1 MDNAYAQ
8 TVSLLWPEGSETA
21 AAAAKAPALRHDRAA
36 IDLGLDGLAGWLSID
51 MRYSDAT
58 KTILATLCDQPD
70 VIRYRH
76 DVLDDFLNCPGL
88 AGALEAQLSALTQLG
103 FISDTHRARET
114 QLHQAVAR
122 LGELEL
128 YVECVK
134 QFRQLLVATGEH
146 LRSTALCR
154 LRDLLIA
161 READPS
167 FQALAAELPALG
179 AEVRN
184 IRSVTIGI
192 NLDPQLLP
200 VEATLLSISAQRF
213 KGPSS
218 SLLGRLLGA
227 GGKGG
232 ENSDDYQG
240 IAQLHSV
247 PSAAMAGGYTSVNGQ
262 YANPLL
268 VPLFKDLND
277 VLETVSKPVLKALTR
292 YIRHNGQFLTALEPQ
307 IAFYLGA
314 AKLIARIRAAGLPV
328 CRPEVLPAADR
339 ICEVTDAYNIN
350 LALRLLDRQPGA
362 DLSKQVITNDI
373 AFGDAGRIFILTG
386 PNQGGKTTYTQSAG
400 LLQVLCQAGMYV
412 PGSSARISPV
422 DRIFTHF
429 PVEERPSLEAG
440 RLGEEVKRLGDIFT
454 RATRHSLVLLN
465 ESLSSTSP
473 GEGLYL
479 ARDVV
484 RALKLLGARVIFATH
499 LHELAAGL
507 DVFNAAHTGDSMVVS
522 LVARSVK
529 DTRAGASVDA
539 DVERVRRTYKIQPG
553 PPEGL
558 SYAHDIAARY
568 GLSFDQLEKA
578 LHDRGVI
585 GNGP

>member
-1 MDNAYAQ
+1 MDNTTTQ
-8 TVSLLWPEGSETA
+8 TISLLWPEGGDATA
-21 AAAAKAPALRHDRAA
+21 AMGNRAVLRHDRAA
-36 IDLGLDGLAGWLSID
+36 TDLGLDALASALSIEP
-51 MRYSDAT
+51 RYSDAA
-58 KTILATLCDQPD
+58 KTILGTLCDQPD

-88 AGALEAQLSALTQLG
+88 ATALEAQLPSLAQLG
-103 FISDTHRARET
+103 YIGDAHRAQET
-114 QLHQAVAR
+114 QLHQAVSR

-134 QFRQLLVATGEH
+134 QFKALLVAAGENLQSPA
-146 LRSTALCR
+146 LRR
-154 LRDLLIA
+154 LRDVLIA

-179 AEVRN
+179 VAVRS

-200 VEATLLSISAQRF
+200 VEATLLAINAQRF
-213 KGPSS
+213 KGASAS
-218 SLLGRLLGA
+218 VSLLGKLLGA
-227 GGKGG
+227 
-232 ENSDDYQG
+232 NSSDDYQG

-247 PSAAMAGGYTSVNGQ
+247 PLATARSGIPLSNGQ
-262 YANPLL
+262 HAYPLL
-268 VPLFKDLND
+268 VPLFKDIND
-277 VLETVSKPVLKALTR
+277 VLESVAKPVLKALTR
-292 YIRHNGQFLTALEPQ
+292 YIKHNGQFLTALEAQ

-314 AKLIARIRAAGLPV
+314 AKLIERLRTAGLPI
-328 CRPEVLPAADR
+328 CRPEVLPVDER
-339 ICEVTDAYNIN
+339 ICAVKDAYNIN
-350 LALRLLDRQPGA
+350 LALRLLDRQPGMN
-362 DLSKQVITNDI
+362 LSAQIITNDVD
-373 AFGDAGRIFILTG
+373 FGAEGRIFILTG
-386 PNQGGKTTYTQSAG
+386 PNQGGKTTYTQAAG
-400 LLQVLCQAGMYV
+400 LLQLLCQAGLYV

-422 DRIFTHF
+422 DAIFTHF

-484 RALKLLGARVIFATH
+484 RALKLLGTRVIFATH
-499 LHELAAGL
+499 LHELAADL
-507 DVFNAAHTGDSMVVS
+507 AAFNAAHAGDSKVVS

-529 DTRAGASVDA
+529 DAVAGTDA
-539 DVERVRRTYKIQPG
+539 DSARRTYKIQPG

-558 SYAHDIAARY
+558 SFARDIAARY
-568 GLSFDQLEKA
+568 GLSFEQLEKT
-578 LHDRGVI
+578 LQERRVI
-585 GNGP
+585 P